1 MHHAMVSLRPRYIE
15 MLLNGTKTVELRRR
29 RLHLPDRT
37 VLWLYSTL
45 PVGDVVAAA
54 CVARIHHG
62 TPASV
67 WRDFAPRTGLTLHE
81 YRTYTRH
88 ASWVTAIELE
98 RVIPLVRSIP
108 LREIREVRSAFN
120 PPQSIL
126 SIGHEDP
133 VFRCLNKT
141 LPDLL
146 LRNDANRACGHSST
160 RPYKRLELTLAS
172 KW

>member
-15 MLLNGTKTVELRRR
+15 MFLSGTKTVELRRR
-29 RLHLPDRT
+29 RIHLPDRT

-54 CVARIHHG
+54 CVAHIHHG

-67 WRDFAPRTGLTLHE
+67 WKDFAPRTGLTFLE

-98 RVIPLVRSIP
+98 KVIPLLRSIP
-108 LREIREVRSAFN
+108 LREIRQFRSAFQ
-120 PPQSIL
+120 PPQSIV
-126 SIGHEDP
+126 SIRQEDP
-133 VFRCLNKT
+133 VLTCLSKT
-141 LPDLL
+141 LPHL
-146 LRNDANRACGHSST
+146 LRRGDENRACRQST
-160 RPYKRLELTLAS
+160 ARPSQYDFR
-172 KW
+172 